1 MTLTAPARPVPAAH
15 PVLSPAAEAVVR
27 ATAGVVAEHSETI
40 SARFYESMLGER
52 PELWRLFNRANQE
65 TGEQSRALAASVV
78 GYAVQLIDPDAPSFE
93 PVLRRIAGKHITL
106 GITPEQYTLVGR
118 HLLGAVADILGA
130 AVTPAV
136 AAAWDEVYW
145 LFATQLIA
153 TEARLY
159 AAADIDPHNPL
170 RPYRVVRRTQESPGA
185 VSLVL
190 EPADGAPLPT
200 LEAGQYVTVFV
211 DLADGTRQPRQY
223 SVSSITSDT
232 RLQITVAQ
240 VRNGPPGQVST
251 HLQEAVGVGDI
262 LEVSS
267 PAGDFGVPIGDGPL
281 LIATAGAGIT
291 TVLPLVEHLART
303 QPARKLILAHAD
315 RSRADHALR
324 EAIATATEALD
335 HVVDHAWYQTV
346 DADDSTS
353 FTGSMDFDRLAFTAD
368 THVLSCGPLPFLRAV
383 RLASLQRGV
392 PSERISYEVFGP
404 DLWSPVTVTG

>member
-1 MTLTAPARPVPAAH
+1 MTLTAPARPSPAGH
-15 PVLSPAAEAVVR
+15 PALSPAAEAVVR

-52 PELWRLFNRANQE
+52 PQLWRLFNRANQE

-78 GYAVQLIDPDAPSFE
+78 AYAVQLIDPDAPSFE

-118 HLLGAVADILGA
+118 HLLGAVGTVLGA
-130 AVTPAV
+130 AVTPAI

-159 AAADIDPHNPL
+159 AAADIDAHDPL
-170 RPYRVVRRTQESPGA
+170 RPYRVMRRTQESPGT

-190 EPADGAPLPT
+190 EPADGAPLPA

-211 DLADGTRQPRQY
+211 DLADGARQPRQY
-223 SVSSITSDT
+223 SVSSIASDT

-251 HLQEAVGVGDI
+251 HLQEAVTVGDI

-267 PAGDFGVPIGDGPL
+267 PAGDFGVPPGNGPL

-303 QPARKLILAHAD
+303 QPGRTLILAHAD
-315 RSRADHALR
+315 RSRADHALL
-324 EAIATATEALD
+324 EAISIAAEALD
-335 HVVDHAWYQTV
+335 DVVDHAWYETV

-353 FTGSMDFDRLAFTAD
+353 FTGLMDFDRIEFTAD

-383 RLASLQRGV
+383 RLAALQRGV
-392 PSERISYEVFGP
+392 PPESISYEVFGP

>member
-1 MTLTAPARPVPAAH
+1 MSLTAPPRPAH
-15 PVLSPAAEAVVR
+15 PALSPAAESVVR
-27 ATAGVVAEHSETI
+27 ATAGVVAEHSEQI

-78 GYAVQLIDPDAPSFE
+78 AYAVQLIDPDAPSFD

-130 AVTPAV
+130 ATTPAI

-159 AAADIDPHNPL
+159 AAAGIDPHNPL
-170 RPYRVVRRTQESPGA
+170 RPYRVVRRTQESPGT

-190 EPADGAPLPT
+190 EPADGAPLPAPA
-200 LEAGQYVTVFV
+200 AGQYVTVFV

-223 SVSSITSDT
+223 SVSSLASDT

-251 HLQEAVGVGDI
+251 HLQDSVAVGDI
-262 LEVSS
+262 LEVSG
-267 PAGDFGVPIGDGPL
+267 PAGDFGVPAGVGPL

-303 QPARKLILAHAD
+303 QPDRPLTLAHAD
-315 RSRADHALR
+315 RSRSDHALR
-324 EAIATATEALD
+324 GEIATTAKALD
-335 HVVDHAWYQTV
+335 DVVSHSWYEIL
-346 DADDSTS
+346 DADDPTS
-353 FTGSMDFDRLAFTAD
+353 NVGLMDLELIDFTAD

-383 RLASLQRGV
+383 RLAALGRGV
-392 PSERISYEVFGP
+392 PPERISYEVFGP
-404 DLWSPVTVTG
+404 DLWSPATVTA